1 MVGVQRRTHEEVT
14 DLVASGG
21 RVGITD
27 VAKRAGV
34 SVTTVSHVLSSR
46 RPVAEAT
53 RQKVLRVIE
62 ELDYRPNEVAR
73 SMRVQRTS
81 TVGLVVPNI
90 SHPFYTA
97 AARGL
102 EDALRPE
109 GYHCIVTSTDAD
121 RDVERDAV
129 RQLLSRVDGFVIS
142 GADKR
147 TEDIQPILDAKLPLV
162 MLGADIPGPGFDVV
176 TNADFESGSLAAQH
190 MLERGHRRIAFIT
203 AEDDFAAGARRVE
216 GYRSALDKAG
226 LSTEASLVI
235 RAAAS
240 LEGGAKALA
249 NLRKL
254 AEPPDAVICVSDVM
268 AIGAMYA
275 AREAGL
281 RIPEDVAVMGF
292 DDTEAAALV
301 APPLTTMA
309 TASRDH
315 GRKAGELILRR
326 IQDGTADVEPQRVVF
341 PAKLI
346 QREST
351 LGRWRGLLRV
361 LPGRERRLLARLG

>member
-1 MVGVQRRTHEEVT
+1 M
-14 DLVASGG
+14 
-21 RVGITD
+21 GITD
-27 VAKRAGV
+27 VAKAAGV

-53 RQKVLRVIE
+53 REKVLRVIE
-62 ELDYRPNEVAR
+62 ELNYRPNEVAR
-73 SMRVQRTS
+73 SMRVRRTS

-121 RDVERDAV
+121 RQVERDAI

-147 TEDIQPILDAKLPLV
+147 TEDIRPILDATLPLV

-190 MLERGHRRIAFIT
+190 MLDRGHNRIAFIT

-216 GYRSALDKAG
+216 GYRSALDRAG
-226 LSTEASLVI
+226 ITAEANLVV

-240 LEGGAKALA
+240 LEGGAKAMA
-249 NLRKL
+249 NLAKL
-254 AEPPDAVICVSDVM
+254 ASAPDAVICVSDVM

-275 AREAGL
+275 ARDMGL
-281 RIPEDVAVMGF
+281 RIPDDVAVMGF

-309 TASRDH
+309 TASREH
-315 GRKAGELILRR
+315 GATAGELILRR
-326 IQDGTADVEPQRVVF
+326 IKAEADVEPQRVVF

-346 QREST
+346 PRES
-351 LGRWRGLLRV
+351 
-361 LPGRERRLLARLG
+361 A